1 MGACGAGLVAWQR
14 GPGDAG
20 KSARLPRSC
29 RFVEHNNDPAAAAAS
44 VDHAAHA
51 GLLDDLMARV
61 APCFARRETRLTCR
75 DMVNGLLSELDDY
88 NCWTLAEAAG
98 HASPYRMQHLL
109 SRGRCDD
116 RQLLDAAAD
125 WAAAH
130 LTAGQDEDD
139 VVLIVDET
147 ADEKSS
153 ADCAGAARQYSGTV
167 GGIAMCQVAVTLT
180 CASPAGHALIGR
192 ALYLPADWA
201 ADEERRELAGVP
213 DEVMFATKPQLAG
226 HLLQHARDRGIRA
239 GFVAGDEVYGGLELR
254 KSIRERGA
262 GYVLAVRSNYMVT
275 VASGRRLT
283 VKTAAS
289 LARPGMWQRMRTGS
303 ATKGAKDYHWAMIEI
318 TPDDTPEGH
327 APGHAVLL
335 LRRHRYT
342 GTVSSF
348 LCWTPDPVPLA
359 KLIHVAV
366 TRWRI
371 EEDHQLSKQVSG
383 LDSGQVT
390 TWTSW
395 HRWTAISLLASAFLA
410 VAAAWQRAADSSAGV
425 LELIPV
431 TVPELLRQLRGTV
444 IPESRR
450 DKPHRDAWALWRRR
464 HQYRAQHAHQRWHA
478 YADET
483 PR

>member
-1 MGACGAGLVAWQR
+1 
-14 GPGDAG
+14 
-20 KSARLPRSC
+20 
-29 RFVEHNNDPAAAAAS
+29 
-44 VDHAAHA
+44 
-51 GLLDDLMARV
+51 MARV

-75 DMVNGLLSELDDY
+75 DMVNGLLSELEDH

-109 SRGRCDD
+109 SRARVDD

-125 WAAAH
+125 WAAEH
-130 LTAGQDEDD
+130 ITAGQDEGD

-226 HLLQHARDRGIRA
+226 DLLQHAHDRGIRA
-239 GFVAGDEVYGGLELR
+239 GLTAGDEVYGGLDLR
-254 KSIRERGA
+254 RSIRERGT
-262 GYVLAVRSNYMVT
+262 GYVMAVRSNYT
-275 VASGRRLT
+275 VALPSGRRLT
-283 VKTAAS
+283 AKDAS
-289 LARPGMWQRMRTGS
+289 LLAKPGMWQRMRTGS
-303 ATKGAKDYHWAMIEI
+303 ATKGAKDHHWAMIEV
-318 TPDDTPEGH
+318 TPDGTPEGH
-327 APGHAVLL
+327 DPGHAVLL

-342 GTVSSF
+342 GTVSSY
-348 LCWTPDPVPLA
+348 LCRTPEPAPLA
-359 KLIHVAV
+359 RLIKAAV
-366 TRWRI
+366 TRWRA
-371 EEDHQLSKQVSG
+371 EEDHQLAKQVAG

-395 HRWTAISLLASAFLA
+395 HRWTAIRLPACAFLA
-410 VAAAWQRAADSSAGV
+410 VGAAFQRAADIGASV
-425 LELIPV
+425 LDLIPV
-431 TVPELLRQLRGTV
+431 TVPELLRQLRGIV
-444 IPESRR
+444 IPEPRR

-464 HQYRAQHAHQRWHA
+464 HQYGAQQAHQRWNA
-478 YADET
+478 YADEV

>member
-1 MGACGAGLVAWQR
+1 
-14 GPGDAG
+14 
-20 KSARLPRSC
+20 
-29 RFVEHNNDPAAAAAS
+29 
-44 VDHAAHA
+44 
-51 GLLDDLMARV
+51 MARV

-75 DMVNGLLSELDDY
+75 DMVNGLLCELEDY
-88 NCWTLAEAAG
+88 NCRTLAEAAG

-109 SRGRCDD
+109 SRARCDD
-116 RQLLDAAAD
+116 RLMPDAAAD
-125 WAAAH
+125 WAAGY
-130 LTAGQDEDD
+130 LTAGADEGG

-147 ADEKSS
+147 ADGKSPT
-153 ADCAGAARQYSGTV
+153 DCAGAARQYSGTV

-180 CASPAGHALIGR
+180 GASPAGHALIGR

-201 ADEERRELAGVP
+201 AGEERRELAGIP
-213 DEVMFATKPQLAG
+213 DEVMSATKPQLAG
-226 HLLQHARDRGIRA
+226 ILLQRAHDRGIRA
-239 GFVAGDEVYGGLELR
+239 GFTAGDEVYGGLELR
-254 KSIRERGA
+254 TSIRERGT
-262 GYVLAVRSNYMVT
+262 GDVLAVRSTCMVT

-289 LARPGMWQRMRTGS
+289 LARPGMWQRMRTGP
-303 ATKGAKDYHWAMIEI
+303 AAKGARDYHWAMTEI
-318 TPDDTPEGH
+318 TPDDTPEGQD
-327 APGHAVLL
+327 PGHAVLL

-348 LCWTPDPVPLA
+348 LCRTPDPVPLA
-359 KLIHVAV
+359 KLIKAAV
-366 TRWRI
+366 TRWRT
-371 EEDHQLSKQVSG
+371 EDDHQLSKQVSG

-395 HRWTAISLLASAFLA
+395 HRRAAISLLACAFLA
-410 VAAAWQRAADSSAGV
+410 VAAACQHAADSSAGM

-444 IPESRR
+444 IPDPRR

-464 HQYRAQHAHQRWHA
+464 HQYSAQQAHQRWHA